1 MIGKHVTET
10 TMSWRNY
17 PYSIKYETLS
27 NEKFL
32 IRKKGKGEKKKNNKS

>member
-1 MIGKHVTET
+1 MIGKNVTEI

-32 IRKKGKGEKKKNNKS
+32 IRKKEKRQKEKK